1 MALHAVMTPQSITI
15 REDQSL
21 EDALDSMY
29 SNTFPHLPVVS
40 EAGALV
46 RVMSCREV
54 PVIYQAL
61 SGPWIK
67 AR

>member
-46 RVMSCREV
+46 GACRLTAAVILTEV
-54 PVIYQAL
+54 GVQRRAH
-61 SGPWIK
+61 GP
-67 AR
+67 